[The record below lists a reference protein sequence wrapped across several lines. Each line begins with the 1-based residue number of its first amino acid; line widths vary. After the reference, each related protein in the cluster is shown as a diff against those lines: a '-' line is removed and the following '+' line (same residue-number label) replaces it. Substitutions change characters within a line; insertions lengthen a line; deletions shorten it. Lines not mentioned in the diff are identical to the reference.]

1 MRFLVTGGAGFIGS
15 ALCRYLVGELKAS
28 VVNVDC
34 LTYAST
40 LTSLASIADNPLY
53 TFVRANICDRAAMT
67 DAFTRFQPDAV
78 LHLAAE
84 SHVDRSIAAAQVFL
98 QTNVIGTA
106 CLLEAARG
114 YIDKAP
120 RDKREAFRFLH
131 VS

>member
-53 TFVRANICDRAAMT
+53 TFVQANICDRAAMT
-67 DAFTRFQPDAV
+67 DAFARFEPDAV
-78 LHLAAE
+78 IHLAAE
-84 SHVDRSIAAAQVFL
+84 SHVVARSPLRRSFCKP
-98 QTNVIGTA
+98 T
-106 CLLEAARG
+106 
-114 YIDKAP
+114 
-120 RDKREAFRFLH
+120 
-131 VS
+131 